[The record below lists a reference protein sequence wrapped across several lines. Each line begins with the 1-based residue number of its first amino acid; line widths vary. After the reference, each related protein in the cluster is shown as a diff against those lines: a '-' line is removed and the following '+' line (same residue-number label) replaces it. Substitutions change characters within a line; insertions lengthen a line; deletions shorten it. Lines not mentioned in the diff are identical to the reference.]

1 METVMAKTWTL
12 SESFARLGT
21 VPKNKRWS
29 WSGRSADG
37 KKVSVTLW
45 QDLFENGTM
54 LYRSIASQSE
64 DGWVGSSGHL
74 ELIENLAW
82 ARDHLDGEVSVIIA
96 VAKDRNASPRSIQEC
111 FPQPNLI
118 MRVAELDE
126 TTGDFAL
133 ERIG

>member
-1 METVMAKTWTL
+1 MAKDWTL
-12 SESFARLGT
+12 SQSFASLGT

-45 QDLFENGTM
+45 QDLFEKGTM
-54 LYRSIASQSE
+54 LYRSTASSSQES
-64 DGWVGSSGHL
+64 WVGSSGHL

-82 ARDHLDGEVSVIIA
+82 ARDNLDGEVSVIIA
-96 VAKDRNASPRSIQEC
+96 VAKDKNASPRTIREC

-118 MRVAELDE
+118 MRLVELNE
-126 TTGDFAL
+126 KSGDFAL

>member
-1 METVMAKTWTL
+1 MMAKNWTL
-12 SESFARLGT
+12 SQSFERLGT

-45 QDLFENGTM
+45 QDLFQNGTM
-54 LYRSIASQSE
+54 IYQSTATGTE
-64 DGWVGSSGHL
+64 EGWVGSNGHL
-74 ELIENLAW
+74 ELIENLVW

-96 VAKDRNASPRSIQEC
+96 VAKDKTASPRSIAEC

-118 MRVAELDE
+118 MRVIELDE
-126 TTGDFAL
+126 NSGDFTL

>member
-1 METVMAKTWTL
+1 MAKNWTL
-12 SESFARLGT
+12 SQSFERLGT

-45 QDLFENGTM
+45 QDLFQNGTM
-54 LYRSIASQSE
+54 IYQSTATGTE
-64 DGWVGSSGHL
+64 EGWVGSNGHL

-96 VAKDRNASPRSIQEC
+96 VAKDKTASPRSIAEC

-118 MRVAELDE
+118 MRVIELDE
-126 TTGDFAL
+126 NSGDFTL

>member
-1 METVMAKTWTL
+1 MAKNWTL
-12 SESFARLGT
+12 SQSFERLGT

-45 QDLFENGTM
+45 QDLFQNGTM
-54 LYRSIASQSE
+54 LYRSTATGTE
-64 DGWVGSSGHL
+64 EGWVGSNGHL
-74 ELIENLAW
+74 ELIENLVW

-96 VAKDRNASPRSIQEC
+96 VAKDKTASPRSIAEC

-118 MRVAELDE
+118 MRVIELDE
-126 TTGDFAL
+126 YSGDFTL

>member
-1 METVMAKTWTL
+1 MAKNWTL
-12 SESFARLGT
+12 SQSFERLGT

-45 QDLFENGTM
+45 QDLFQNGTM
-54 LYRSIASQSE
+54 IYQSTATGTE
-64 DGWVGSSGHL
+64 EGWVGSNGHL
-74 ELIENLAW
+74 ELIENLVW
-82 ARDHLDGEVSVIIA
+82 ARDHLEGEVSVIIA
-96 VAKDRNASPRSIQEC
+96 VAKDKTASPRSIAEC

-118 MRVAELDE
+118 MRVIEFDE
-126 TTGDFAL
+126 NSGDFTL

>member
-1 METVMAKTWTL
+1 MAKDWTL
-12 SESFARLGT
+12 SQSFDSLGT
-21 VPKNKRWS
+21 IPKNKRWS

-54 LYRSIASQSE
+54 LYRSAASSSQES
-64 DGWVGSSGHL
+64 WVGSSGHL

-82 ARDHLDGEVSVIIA
+82 ARDNLDGEVSVIIA
-96 VAKDRNASPRSIQEC
+96 VAKDKNASPRTIREC

-118 MRVAELDE
+118 MRLVELNE
-126 TTGDFAL
+126 KSGDFAL

>member
-1 METVMAKTWTL
+1 MAKNWTL
-12 SESFARLGT
+12 SQSFERLGT

-45 QDLFENGTM
+45 QDLFQNGTM
-54 LYRSIASQSE
+54 IYQSTATGTE
-64 DGWVGSSGHL
+64 EGWVGSNGHL
-74 ELIENLAW
+74 ELIENLVW

-96 VAKDRNASPRSIQEC
+96 VAKDKTASPRSIAEC

-118 MRVAELDE
+118 MRVIELDE
-126 TTGDFAL
+126 NSGDFTL